1 MTKRFATTLM
11 LLAAAV
17 AGGIVAL
24 VLDRALHRP
33 PGAGAPPPS
42 PHGRRG
48 VPMTERRENPH
59 QMPGRGGDPHDW
71 LARQLQLSPAQRAR
85 LDSLMTRQRD
95 QFQAL
100 REETRPRFDSITAR
114 TRRSIDSMLT
124 PEQRQKMDSMT
135 RRRPS
140 S

>member
-1 MTKRFATTLM
+1 MNRRLLTTLM

-24 VLDRALHRP
+24 ALNRATHRP
-33 PGAGAPPPS
+33 PTAGAPPAS

-48 VPMTERRENPH
+48 APMTE
-59 QMPGRGGDPHDW
+59 GRGDPHDR
-71 LARQLQLSPAQRAR
+71 LARELQLSPAQRAV

-95 QFQAL
+95 EFRAL

-114 TRRSIDSMLT
+114 TRRAMDSVLT
-124 PEQRQKMDSMT
+124 PEQRQKMDSIT
-135 RRRPS
+135 HRRPS